1 MKEGCH
7 TRIINCYLTENRC
20 NDYLRMTARINNIAN
35 QKGYQTKFL
44 TGSK

>member
-1 MKEGCH
+1 MSHK
-7 TRIINCYLTENRC
+7 NYQCYLTENRC
-20 NDYLRMTARINNIAN
+20 NDYLRMTARINYIAN